1 MEADIS
7 VFVSIRRVDPRGVE
21 CWSSREFAEA
31 LGYTDFRN
39 FAAVIAKVK
48 LACLN
53 SGQTV
58 EDPFVDITEMVE
70 IGSGAKVRQTI
81 QELGGTDVYKRQAFA
96 LRYAKI
102 SSGRPTSCQAPIEA
116 NFMT

>member
-81 QELGGTDVYKRQAFA
+81 QELGGTMPEDLPTAESVKRLEARRKKE
-96 LRYAKI
+96 LG
-102 SSGRPTSCQAPIEA
+102 SG
-116 NFMT
+116 

>member
-58 EDPFVDITEMVE
+58 EDHFVDITEMVE

-81 QELGGTDVYKRQAFA
+81 Q
-96 LRYAKI
+96 
-102 SSGRPTSCQAPIEA
+102 
-116 NFMT
+116 

>member
-31 LGYTDFRN
+31 MGYTDRRN
-39 FAAVIAKVK
+39 FAAVLEKAK

-58 EDPFVDITEMVE
+58 EDHFVDITEMVE
-70 IGSGAKVRQTI
+70 MIEHRSRSERVSLSNFVTTTAAI
-81 QELGGTDVYKRQAFA
+81 APSEFL
-96 LRYAKI
+96 I
-102 SSGRPTSCQAPIEA
+102 SRIIR
-116 NFMT
+116 

>member
-1 MEADIS
+1 METDIS

-39 FAAVIAKVK
+39 FAAVIAKAK

-58 EDPFVDITEMVE
+58 EDHFVDITEMVE
-70 IGSGAKVRQTI
+70 IGSGAQHVQAVVFQLPAELPVVRGEVGGDKNKVLHSI
-81 QELGGTDVYKRQAFA
+81 
-96 LRYAKI
+96 
-102 SSGRPTSCQAPIEA
+102 C
-116 NFMT
+116 